1 MRRRADDR
9 ARRSVHPLAMT
20 RKLTALRVLALAV
33 PAAALAIA
41 GCGDS
46 SPAAGTARAA
56 GANTAVNVD
65 RTGLGRV
72 LADSHDRTLYLFE
85 KDAGGKSTCS
95 GPCASAWPP
104 LLVHGKLVA
113 VAGASSSLLGTTA
126 RSGGVRQATYDGHPL
141 YYYAGDEVPG
151 QTNGQGLDQFGAA
164 WFVLSPTGK
173 AITSAGTG
181 GAVY

>member
-1 MRRRADDR
+1 MRRGADDR
-9 ARRSVHPLAMT
+9 ARRSAHTVAMSS
-20 RKLTALRVLALAV
+20 RLTALRVLALAL

-46 SPAAGTARAA
+46 SPAAGTASAA
-56 GANTAVNVD
+56 GTSTTVNVD
-65 RTGLGRV
+65 RTGLGKV

-85 KDAGGKSTCS
+85 KDADGKSTCS

-113 VAGASSSLLGTTA
+113 GAGASSSLLATTA
-126 RSGGVRQATYDGHPL
+126 LSGGARQVTYDGHPL

-151 QTNGQGLDQFGAA
+151 QTNGQALDQFGAA
-164 WFVLSPTGK
+164 WFAVSPAGK
-173 AITSAGTG
+173 AITSAGAAG
-181 GAVY
+181 GVY